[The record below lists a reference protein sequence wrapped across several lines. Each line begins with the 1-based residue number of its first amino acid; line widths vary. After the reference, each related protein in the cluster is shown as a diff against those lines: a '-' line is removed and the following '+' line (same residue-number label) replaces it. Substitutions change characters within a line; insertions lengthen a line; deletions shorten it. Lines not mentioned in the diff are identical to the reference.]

1 MRGNQMFANIMCMN
15 ACVGC
20 FFGAIF
26 LVAGLTIIVLGI
38 LIKINFEYYIVYS
51 ENKNELLPWSII
63 GIGFTILFAGLLGCF
78 GAIKG
83 NMCVLG
89 IFLILL
95 FTIFVSEIAVGS
107 MAFIYSSKIEAY
119 TDNRLKNAV
128 DVFDNSSSSR
138 KFLDWAHEKFSC
150 CGYLGPSDFNNAT
163 DLKLTCGYNN
173 GLPSC
178 HRKMNCKKIL
188 FTDGC
193 NLKFLN
199 FIKQN
204 IVIAGGVVF
213 GLSLMQLIGIVCSS
227 VLGCVR
233 GGRDYGNLESKW

>member
-20 FFGAIF
+20 FYGTVF
-26 LVAGLTIIVLGI
+26 LVAGFTLIVVGI
-38 LIKINFEYYIVYS
+38 LTKVYSEYYILYS
-51 ENKNELLPWSII
+51 DNKSEPLPWLII
-63 GIGFTILFAGLLGCF
+63 GVGITVLLAGILGCC
-78 GAIKG
+78 GAIRG
-83 NMCVLG
+83 NMCILG

-95 FTIFVSEIAVGS
+95 LIIFVFEIAVGI
-107 MAFIYSSKIEAY
+107 MAFTYSSKVEAY
-119 TDNRLKNAV
+119 VDKRLKIAV
-128 DVFDNSSSSR
+128 EDVFDNSSSSR
-138 KFLDWAHEKFSC
+138 DFLDWAHEKFSC

-163 DLKLTCGYNN
+163 GSKLTCGYNN

-178 HRKMNCKKIL
+178 HRKMNCQKTL

-193 NLKFLN
+193 KLKFYD

-213 GLSLMQLIGIVCSS
+213 GLSVMQLIGIVCSCA
-227 VLGCVR
+227 LGCVR
-233 GGRDYGNLESKW
+233 GGRDYGSF